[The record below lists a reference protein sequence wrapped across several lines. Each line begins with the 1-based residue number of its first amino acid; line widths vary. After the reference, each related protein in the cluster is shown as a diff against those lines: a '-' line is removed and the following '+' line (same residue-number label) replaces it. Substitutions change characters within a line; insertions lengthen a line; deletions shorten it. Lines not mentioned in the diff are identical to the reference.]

1 MTDPNSSATGLIA
14 ERSGGR
20 LNLVLSRP
28 RHRNALDGRT
38 VAALTGWLSDP
49 GVARFVVLTGQPPSF
64 CAGADISSLAEAG
77 SLEDHAEE
85 SMALHRM
92 LEAAAACPVPLVAG
106 VQGHALGAG
115 CALVACADIVV
126 ADRNAHF
133 GVPEVRA
140 GVIPAIV
147 APFIARRMF
156 AGAARRYMLSG
167 TQFDAAE
174 AQRTG
179 LVDVIADDLN
189 SEIEGI
195 AWELG
200 RSGPQA
206 LRQAKRLFTE
216 MPSPEVQAQMM
227 AVLRAGDEAKEG
239 LAALRERRN
248 PSWTEVA
255 DN

>member
-1 MTDPNSSATGLIA
+1 MTGQDASTAGLSAV
-14 ERSGGR
+14 RSGWR

-28 RHRNALDGRT
+28 GRRNALDGPT
-38 VAALTGWLSDP
+38 VAALTGRLSDP
-49 GVARFVVLTGQPPSF
+49 GDARFVVLTGQPPSF
-64 CAGADISSLAEAG
+64 CAGADTASLAEAG

-92 LEAAAACPVPLVAG
+92 LEAAATCPVPLVVG

-115 CALVACADIVV
+115 CALAACADIVV
-126 ADRNAHF
+126 ADRNAYF

-147 APFIARRMF
+147 APFISRRMLG
-156 AGAARRYMLSG
+156 AGRRYMLSG
-167 TQFDAAE
+167 SQFDAAE

-179 LVDVIADDLN
+179 LVDLISDDLDAQ
-189 SEIEGI
+189 IEGL

-200 RSGPQA
+200 RCGPTA

-216 MPSPEVQAQMM
+216 SPSPEAQAQMM
-227 AVLRAGDEAKEG
+227 AELRAGEEAQEG

-255 DN
+255 DD